1 MIASCQAHRRS
12 RQPVPQEA
20 FMFPEYRELI
30 TQLKS
35 ENAHFSALFQRHND
49 LDQEIQNME
58 DGIKPSS
65 GAAIEVLKKE
75 KLHLK
80 DKLYGLLRAA
90 DQNGHG
96 KSDGS

>member
-1 MIASCQAHRRS
+1 
-12 RQPVPQEA
+12 
-20 FMFPEYRELI
+20 MFPEYRQLI

-49 LDQEIQNME
+49 LDQEIKNME
-58 DGIKPSS
+58 DGIVPSS
-65 GAAIEVLKKE
+65 GTNIEVLKKE

-90 DQNGHG
+90 DQNGKGNGHAR
-96 KSDGS
+96 

>member
-1 MIASCQAHRRS
+1 MGTPTLAALGACRS
-12 RQPVPQEA
+12 RQRVPKREA
-20 FMFPEYRELI
+20 LMFPEYRQLI

-58 DGIKPSS
+58 DGKVPSS
-65 GAAIEVLKKE
+65 SAHIEVLKKE
-75 KLHLK
+75 KLLLK

-90 DQNGHG
+90 DQNTG
-96 KSDGS
+96 